1 MKEFQLIDEVMPDL
15 PPADQARAMAVRAR
29 MLGGARRRHRLPAL
43 SRVALAAAAVSL
55 VLVGGFV
62 AVSMLGGSGGETAAV
77 PEPAAVLGA
86 AADRLAA
93 RPPGTGAWWRREMLH
108 VSRDRTKD
116 HPTFTVERRVK
127 EVLWVNREGRQR
139 TETGDVVARPLTAA
153 DEQAWK
159 DAGSPKLCKPSDD
172 CRLGRTFFTPL
183 GLTLKPVAG
192 LPTDPEALK
201 AEMLRHFPA
210 SGVDSQEEWLWGAAT
225 WLLLDAESTPGTRA
239 ALYRILADLPG
250 TRVADGVTDL
260 DGRTGVALMHGASPA
275 RRQIVIDRDS
285 GDLLAVQDALI
296 PAGGQAS
303 DSGNGEVF
311 DSYVVKRLGWT
322 DEAPQE

>member
-55 VLVGGFV
+55 VLFGGFV
-62 AVSMLGGSGGETAAV
+62 TVSVLGGSGGETAAV
-77 PEPAAVLGA
+77 REPAAVLGA

-108 VSRDRTKD
+108 VRVKTKD
-116 HPTFTVERRVK
+116 HPTFTVEWRVK

-139 TETGDVVARPLTAA
+139 TETGDVVARPRTAA

-210 SGVDSQEEWLWGAAT
+210 NGVDSQEAWLWGAAT

-239 ALYRILADLPG
+239 ALYRMLADLPG
-250 TRVADGVTDL
+250 TQVADGVTDL
-260 DGRTGVALMHGASPA
+260 DGRTGVALMYGASPA

-296 PAGGQAS
+296 QADGQAS
-303 DSGNGEVF
+303 ESGNGEVF